1 MIEAH
6 SINLV
11 KIRLIFLSPCLVFY
25 RYRFLNCFLT
35 HAHTDDESK
44 DGWQAGFIQLRFNEI
59 FTEKRSEK
67 ALMSMKKQQQESY
80 LFGSNA
86 AYFEALYSEYL
97 SNEDN
102 VDEEWRDWFKALRN
116 GAADNDADHV
126 SIRRQMKQVVLQKKC
141 STVSASSAQ
150 YQHQL
155 KQISVLQLINAYR
168 FRGYQKAKLD
178 PLGLTKNDVG
188 NELSIEAHD
197 LTRDDLKTVFATGSM
212 FGVDEAPLE
221 EIIDRLQKTYCGSV
235 GSEFMYIANTE
246 QKRWIQEKLETVLA
260 KPAFKHGRRM
270 RILDRIIAAEN
281 LEKYLHTRYVGQK
294 RFSLEGGE
302 SLIPLLDRVIQQAG
316 KESTRE
322 VVIGM
327 AHRGR
332 LNVLTNIL
340 GKTPRML
347 FDEFEGNITWNE
359 RYNYDVKYHQG
370 FSSDVNTESGPTHL
384 ALAFNPSH
392 LEIVSPV
399 VEGSARSRQRLYNRK
414 SISTTD
420 VMPVLIHGD
429 SAFAGQGVV
438 METFNMCQTR
448 GYHTGGSIHIIVN
461 NQIGFTTSHPKDM
474 RSTLYCTEV
483 ARMVQAPIFHVNGD
497 DPEACVFV
505 AELAV
510 QYRKKYHR
518 DVVIDLICYRRYGH
532 NEADEPAATQPKMYA
547 AIRNHP
553 RLVELHA
560 QRLID
565 EGEVDREKVDR
576 MIADYRKALER
587 DGTVALNVISGLE
600 QQYRQCW
607 ENFLHGD
614 IGRIP
619 DTTVDI
625 DELREIG
632 KPLVEIPE
640 GFVLHHRV
648 KKIMDARAK
657 MLAEEIFCDW
667 GFAETLAYGSLLAQG
682 KSVRL
687 SGQDSERGTF
697 FHRHAVLHD
706 QRLDGGLH
714 VPLKQLQTANSRFEV
729 INSLLSEEAVLA
741 FEYGYASTD
750 PETLVLWE
758 AQFGDF
764 ANGAQVVIDQFITS
778 GEVKWGRLSS
788 LVMLLPHGY
797 EGQGPEHSSARLE
810 RYLQLCA
817 QNNMR
822 VVQPTMPAQIF
833 HVLRSQLVGE
843 FRKPLIVMTPKS
855 LLRHEAAVSPLRELA
870 QGRFQPVINETDE
883 IDPKAVKRLI
893 FCSGKVYFK
902 LHETRAR
909 KYDNSTAIVRIEQLY
924 PYPVEEVA
932 EVLYQY
938 PYLEKVI
945 WCQDEPR
952 NQGAWWYIK
961 SLLIDSCNGITVGYA
976 GRKESASP
984 AAGYM
989 GLHLEQELQLLTA
1002 AFEM

>member
-1 MIEAH
+1 
-6 SINLV
+6 
-11 KIRLIFLSPCLVFY
+11 
-25 RYRFLNCFLT
+25 
-35 HAHTDDESK
+35 
-44 DGWQAGFIQLRFNEI
+44 
-59 FTEKRSEK
+59 
-67 ALMSMKKQQQESY
+67 MSMKKQQRESY

-86 AYFEALYSEYL
+86 AYFEDLYSQYL
-97 SNEDN
+97 LNEN
-102 VDEEWRDWFKALRN
+102 SVDEEWRDWFKSLKN
-116 GAADNDADHV
+116 DSTHVDADHV
-126 SIRRQMKQVVLQKKC
+126 TIREQVKQAVQNKKSSSVSV
-141 STVSASSAQ
+141 STS
-150 YQHQL
+150 QHAYQL

-178 PLGLTKNDVG
+178 PLALTINDVG

-197 LTRDDLKTVFATGSM
+197 LSQDDLKTVFSTGSM
-212 FGVDEAPLE
+212 FGIDEAPLE
-221 EIIDRLQKTYCGSV
+221 EIIERLQKTYCGAI

-246 QKRWIQEKLETVLA
+246 QKRWIQEKLESVMA
-260 KPAFKHGRRM
+260 KPNFKHGRRM

-302 SLIPLLDRVIQQAG
+302 SLIPLLDRVIQQGG
-316 KESTRE
+316 KEESRE

-332 LNVLTNIL
+332 LNVLINIL
-340 GKTPRML
+340 GKTPKDL
-347 FDEFEGNITWNE
+347 FDEFEGNVTWNNK
-359 RYNYDVKYHQG
+359 YNYDVKYHQG

-392 LEIVSPV
+392 LEIVNPV
-399 VEGSARSRQRLYNRK
+399 VEGSVRSRQRLYNKK

-448 GYHTGGSIHIIVN
+448 GYHTGGTIHIIVN

-497 DPEACVFV
+497 DPEACVFA

-518 DVVIDLICYRRYGH
+518 DVVIDMICYRRYGH

-553 RLVELHA
+553 RLVEKHS
-560 QRLID
+560 QVLID
-565 EGEVDREKVDR
+565 AGVIDRATVDN
-576 MIADYRKALER
+576 MISDYRKAL
-587 DGTVALNVISGLE
+587 DHGGTAALNVISGLE
-600 QQYRQCW
+600 NQYRLCW
-607 ENFLHGD
+607 EAYTHGD
-614 IGRIP
+614 IKRIP
-619 DTTVDI
+619 DTSLNI
-625 DELREIG
+625 DHLKTIG
-632 KPLVEIPE
+632 KTLVQLPE
-640 GFVLHHRV
+640 GFELHHRV
-648 KKIMDARAK
+648 KKVMEARAK
-657 MLAEEIFCDW
+657 MLAEEVFCDW
-667 GFAETLAYGSLLAQG
+667 GFAETMAYGTLLSEG
-682 KSVRL
+682 KSIRL

-706 QRLDGGLH
+706 QTADGGLH
-714 VPLKQLQTANSRFEV
+714 VPLKQLQTGEARFEV
-729 INSLLSEEAVLA
+729 INSFLSEEAVLG

-764 ANGAQVVIDQFITS
+764 ANGAQVVIDQFISS
-778 GEVKWGRLSS
+778 GEVKWGRLCN

-810 RYLQLCA
+810 RYLQLVA
-817 QNNMR
+817 QDNMR
-822 VVQPTMPAQIF
+822 IVMPTMPAQIY
-833 HVLRSQLVGE
+833 HLLRSQLVGD

-855 LLRHEAAVSPLRELA
+855 LLRHEAAVSPLTDLA
-870 QGRFQPVINETDE
+870 DGQFKPVIEEADE
-883 IDPKAVKRLI
+883 LDVKSVKRLI
-893 FCSGKVYFK
+893 ICSGKIYFK
-902 LHETRAR
+902 LHETRQQ

-924 PYPVEEVA
+924 PYPIEEVGDI
-932 EVLYQY
+932 LNQY

-961 SLLIDSCNGITVGYA
+961 SLLMDSCKDITVGYA
-976 GRKESASP
+976 GRQSSASP

-989 GLHLEQELQLLTA
+989 GLHLEQEHQLVAA

>member
-1 MIEAH
+1 
-6 SINLV
+6 
-11 KIRLIFLSPCLVFY
+11 
-25 RYRFLNCFLT
+25 
-35 HAHTDDESK
+35 
-44 DGWQAGFIQLRFNEI
+44 
-59 FTEKRSEK
+59 
-67 ALMSMKKQQQESY
+67 MKKQQRESY

-86 AYFEALYSEYL
+86 AYFEDLYSQYL
-97 SNEDN
+97 LNEN
-102 VDEEWRDWFKALRN
+102 SVDEEWRDWFKSLKNDSTRV
-116 GAADNDADHV
+116 DADHV
-126 SIRRQMKQVVLQKKC
+126 TIREQVKQAVQNKKSSSVSV
-141 STVSASSAQ
+141 STS
-150 YQHQL
+150 QHAYQL

-178 PLGLTKNDVG
+178 PLALTINDVG

-197 LTRDDLKTVFATGSM
+197 LSQDDLKTVFSTGSM
-212 FGVDEAPLE
+212 FGIDEAPLE
-221 EIIDRLQKTYCGSV
+221 EIIERLQKTYCGAI

-246 QKRWIQEKLETVLA
+246 QKRWIQEKLESVMA
-260 KPAFKHGRRM
+260 KPNFKHGRRM

-302 SLIPLLDRVIQQAG
+302 SLIPLLDRVIQQGG
-316 KESTRE
+316 KEESRE

-332 LNVLTNIL
+332 LNVLINIL
-340 GKTPRML
+340 GKTPKDL
-347 FDEFEGNITWNE
+347 FDEFEGNVTWNNK
-359 RYNYDVKYHQG
+359 YNYDVKYHQG

-392 LEIVSPV
+392 LEIVNPV
-399 VEGSARSRQRLYNRK
+399 VEGSVRSRQRLYNKK

-448 GYHTGGSIHIIVN
+448 GYHTGGTIHIIVN

-497 DPEACVFV
+497 DPEACVFA

-518 DVVIDLICYRRYGH
+518 DVVIDMICYRRYGH

-553 RLVELHA
+553 RLVEKHS
-560 QRLID
+560 QVLID
-565 EGEVDREKVDR
+565 AGVIDRATVDN
-576 MIADYRKALER
+576 MISDYRKAL
-587 DGTVALNVISGLE
+587 DHGGTAALNVISGLE
-600 QQYRQCW
+600 NQYRLCW
-607 ENFLHGD
+607 EAYTHGD
-614 IGRIP
+614 IKRIP
-619 DTTVDI
+619 DTSLNI
-625 DELREIG
+625 DHLKTIG
-632 KPLVEIPE
+632 KTLVQLPE
-640 GFVLHHRV
+640 GFELHHRV
-648 KKIMDARAK
+648 KKVMEARAK
-657 MLAEEIFCDW
+657 MLDEEVFCDW
-667 GFAETLAYGSLLAQG
+667 GFAETMAYGTLLSEG
-682 KSVRL
+682 KSIRL

-706 QRLDGGLH
+706 QTADGGLH
-714 VPLKQLQTANSRFEV
+714 VPLKQLQTGEARFEV
-729 INSLLSEEAVLA
+729 INSFLSEEAVLG

-764 ANGAQVVIDQFITS
+764 ANGAQVVIDQFISS
-778 GEVKWGRLSS
+778 GEVKWGRLCN

-810 RYLQLCA
+810 RYLQLVA
-817 QNNMR
+817 QDNMR
-822 VVQPTMPAQIF
+822 IVMPTMPAQIY
-833 HVLRSQLVGE
+833 HLLRSQLVGD

-855 LLRHEAAVSPLRELA
+855 LLRHEAAVSPLSDLA
-870 QGRFQPVINETDE
+870 DGQFKPVIEEADE
-883 IDPKAVKRLI
+883 LDVKSVKRLI
-893 FCSGKVYFK
+893 ICSGKIYFK
-902 LHETRAR
+902 LHETRQQ

-924 PYPVEEVA
+924 PYPIEEVGDI
-932 EVLYQY
+932 LNQY

-961 SLLIDSCNGITVGYA
+961 SLLMDSCKDITVGYA
-976 GRKESASP
+976 GRQSSASP

-989 GLHLEQELQLLTA
+989 GLHLEQEHQLVAA

>member
-1 MIEAH
+1 
-6 SINLV
+6 
-11 KIRLIFLSPCLVFY
+11 
-25 RYRFLNCFLT
+25 
-35 HAHTDDESK
+35 
-44 DGWQAGFIQLRFNEI
+44 
-59 FTEKRSEK
+59 
-67 ALMSMKKQQQESY
+67 MSMKKQQRESY

-86 AYFEALYSEYL
+86 AYFEDLYSQYL
-97 SNEDN
+97 LNEN
-102 VDEEWRDWFKALRN
+102 SVDEEWRDWFKSLKNDSTRV
-116 GAADNDADHV
+116 DADHV
-126 SIRRQMKQVVLQKKC
+126 TIREQVKQAVQNKKSSSVSV
-141 STVSASSAQ
+141 STS
-150 YQHQL
+150 QHAYQL

-178 PLGLTKNDVG
+178 PLALTINDVG

-197 LTRDDLKTVFATGSM
+197 LSQDDLKTVFSTGSM
-212 FGVDEAPLE
+212 FGIDEAPLE
-221 EIIDRLQKTYCGSV
+221 EIIERLQKTYCGAI

-246 QKRWIQEKLETVLA
+246 QKRWIQEKLESVMA
-260 KPAFKHGRRM
+260 KPNFKHGRRM

-302 SLIPLLDRVIQQAG
+302 SLIPLLDRVIQQGG
-316 KESTRE
+316 KEESRE

-332 LNVLTNIL
+332 LNVLINIL
-340 GKTPRML
+340 GKTPKDL
-347 FDEFEGNITWNE
+347 FDEFEGNVTWNNK
-359 RYNYDVKYHQG
+359 YNYDVKYHQG

-392 LEIVSPV
+392 LEIVNPV
-399 VEGSARSRQRLYNRK
+399 VEGSVRSRQRLYNKK

-448 GYHTGGSIHIIVN
+448 GYHTGGTIHIIVN

-497 DPEACVFV
+497 DPEACVFA

-518 DVVIDLICYRRYGH
+518 DVVIDMICYRRYGH

-553 RLVELHA
+553 RLVEKHS
-560 QRLID
+560 QVLID
-565 EGEVDREKVDR
+565 AGVIDRATVDN
-576 MIADYRKALER
+576 MISDYRKAL
-587 DGTVALNVISGLE
+587 DHGGTAALNVISGLE
-600 QQYRQCW
+600 NQYRLCW
-607 ENFLHGD
+607 EAYTHGD
-614 IGRIP
+614 IKRIP
-619 DTTVDI
+619 DTSLNI
-625 DELREIG
+625 DHLKTIG
-632 KPLVEIPE
+632 KTLVQLPE
-640 GFVLHHRV
+640 GFELHHRV
-648 KKIMDARAK
+648 KKVMEARAK
-657 MLAEEIFCDW
+657 MLDEEVFCDW
-667 GFAETLAYGSLLAQG
+667 GFAETMAYGTLLSEG
-682 KSVRL
+682 KSIRL

-706 QRLDGGLH
+706 QTADGGLH
-714 VPLKQLQTANSRFEV
+714 VPLKQLQTGEARFEV
-729 INSLLSEEAVLA
+729 INSFLSEEAVLG

-764 ANGAQVVIDQFITS
+764 ANGAQVVIDQFISS
-778 GEVKWGRLSS
+778 GEVKWGRLCN

-810 RYLQLCA
+810 RYLQLVA
-817 QNNMR
+817 QDNMR
-822 VVQPTMPAQIF
+822 IVMPTMPAQIY
-833 HVLRSQLVGE
+833 HLLRSQLVGD

-855 LLRHEAAVSPLRELA
+855 LLRHEAAVSPLSDLA
-870 QGRFQPVINETDE
+870 DGQFKPVIEEADE
-883 IDPKAVKRLI
+883 LDVKSVKRLI
-893 FCSGKVYFK
+893 ICSGKIYFK
-902 LHETRAR
+902 LHETRQQ

-924 PYPVEEVA
+924 PYPIEEVGDI
-932 EVLYQY
+932 LNQY

-961 SLLIDSCNGITVGYA
+961 SLLMDSCKDITVGYA
-976 GRKESASP
+976 GRQSSASP

-989 GLHLEQELQLLTA
+989 GLHLEQEHQLVAA

>member
-1 MIEAH
+1 
-6 SINLV
+6 
-11 KIRLIFLSPCLVFY
+11 
-25 RYRFLNCFLT
+25 
-35 HAHTDDESK
+35 
-44 DGWQAGFIQLRFNEI
+44 
-59 FTEKRSEK
+59 
-67 ALMSMKKQQQESY
+67 MSMKKQQQESY
-80 LFGSNA
+80 LYGNNA
-86 AYFEALYSEYL
+86 AYFEDLYSQYL
-97 SNEDN
+97 INEKSVN
-102 VDEEWRDWFKALRN
+102 KEWRDWFESLKN
-116 GAADNDADHV
+116 GTDTIDADHV
-126 SIRRQMKQVVLQKKC
+126 HIRQQVKLSVQKKRT
-141 STVSASSAQ
+141 SNVPVSSAQ
-150 YQHQL
+150 HDFQL
-155 KQISVLQLINAYR
+155 KQTSVLQLINAYR
-168 FRGYQKAKLD
+168 FRGFQKAKLD
-178 PLGLTKNDVG
+178 PLGLTKNDVA
-188 NELSIEAHD
+188 NELSLEAHN
-197 LTRDDLKTVFATGSM
+197 LATDDLQTVFSTGSM
-212 FGVDEAPLE
+212 FGVDEAPLSD
-221 EIIDRLQKTYCGSV
+221 IIDRLQKTYCGAI

-246 QKRWIQEKLETVLA
+246 QKRWIQQKLETVLA
-260 KPAFKHGRRM
+260 RPNFKHGRRM

-302 SLIPLLDRVIQQAG
+302 SLIPLLDRIIQQAG
-316 KESTRE
+316 KDGARE

-340 GKTPRML
+340 GKMPKLL
-347 FDEFEGNITWNE
+347 FDEFEGNVTWTDQ
-359 RYNYDVKYHQG
+359 YNYDVKYHQG
-370 FSSDVNTESGPTHL
+370 FSSDVNTVSGPTHL

-392 LEIVSPV
+392 LEIVNPV
-399 VEGSARSRQRLYNRK
+399 VEGSVRSRQRLYNK
-414 SISTTD
+414 QSISTTD

-438 METFNMCQTR
+438 MENFNMCQTR

-518 DVVIDLICYRRYGH
+518 DVVIDIICYRRYGH

-553 RLVELHA
+553 RIVEKHA

-565 EGEVDREKVDR
+565 EGIIDRKTVET
-576 MIADYRKALER
+576 MISDYRNALENS
-587 DGTVALNVISGLE
+587 GTVALNVVSGLE
-600 QQYRQCW
+600 KQSRQGW
-607 ENFLHGD
+607 DRYLSGN
-614 IGRIP
+614 INKIP
-619 DTTVDI
+619 DTRVDMS
-625 DELREIG
+625 LLKTIG
-632 KPLVEIPE
+632 QTLVDIPE
-640 GFVLHHRV
+640 GFELHHRV
-648 KKIMDARAK
+648 KKIMEARTK
-657 MLAEEIFCDW
+657 MLNEEIFCDW
-667 GFAETLAYGSLLAQG
+667 GFAETMAYATLLQEG
-682 KSVRL
+682 RSVRL

-697 FHRHAVLHD
+697 FHRHAVLHN
-706 QRLDGGLH
+706 QVVGGGVH
-714 VPLKQLQTANSRFEV
+714 VPLKQLQSEGTRFEV
-729 INSLLSEEAVLA
+729 INSFLSEEAVLG

-764 ANGAQVVIDQFITS
+764 ANGAQVVIDQFISS
-778 GEVKWGRLSS
+778 GEVKWGRLCH

-822 VVQPTMPAQIF
+822 VVMPTMPSQIF
-833 HVLRSQLVGE
+833 HLLRSQLVGE
-843 FRKPLIVMTPKS
+843 YRKPLIVMTPKS
-855 LLRHEAAVSPLRELA
+855 LLRHEAAVSSLKELA
-870 QGRFQPVINETDE
+870 EGKFETVLSEADE
-883 IDPKAVKRLI
+883 LDNTAVTRVI

-902 LHETRAR
+902 LHEAR
-909 KYDNSTAIVRIEQLY
+909 QQKYDHTTAIIRLEQLY
-924 PYPVEEVA
+924 PYPQEEID
-932 EVLYQY
+932 EQLNKY
-938 PYLEKVI
+938 PNLKKVI

-952 NQGAWWYIK
+952 NQGTWWYIK
-961 SLLIDSCNGITVGYA
+961 TLLIDSCKGVPVGYA
-976 GRKESASP
+976 GRQSSASP

-989 GLHLEQELQLLTA
+989 GLHLEQEHRLVTD

>member
-1 MIEAH
+1 
-6 SINLV
+6 
-11 KIRLIFLSPCLVFY
+11 
-25 RYRFLNCFLT
+25 
-35 HAHTDDESK
+35 
-44 DGWQAGFIQLRFNEI
+44 
-59 FTEKRSEK
+59 
-67 ALMSMKKQQQESY
+67 MSMKKQQRESY

-86 AYFEALYSEYL
+86 AYFEDLYSQYL
-97 SNEDN
+97 LNEN
-102 VDEEWRDWFKALRN
+102 SVDEEWRDWFKSLKNDSTRV
-116 GAADNDADHV
+116 DADHV
-126 SIRRQMKQVVLQKKC
+126 TIREQVKQAVQNKKSSSVSV
-141 STVSASSAQ
+141 STS
-150 YQHQL
+150 QHAYQL

-178 PLGLTKNDVG
+178 PLALTINDVG

-197 LTRDDLKTVFATGSM
+197 LSQDDLKTVFSTGSM
-212 FGVDEAPLE
+212 FGIDEAPLE
-221 EIIDRLQKTYCGSV
+221 EIIERLQKTYCGAI

-246 QKRWIQEKLETVLA
+246 QKRWIQEKLESVMA
-260 KPAFKHGRRM
+260 KPNFKHGRRM

-302 SLIPLLDRVIQQAG
+302 SLIPLLDRVIQQGG
-316 KESTRE
+316 KEESRE

-332 LNVLTNIL
+332 LNVLINIL
-340 GKTPRML
+340 GKTPKDL
-347 FDEFEGNITWNE
+347 FDEFEGNVTWNNK
-359 RYNYDVKYHQG
+359 YNYDVKYHQG

-392 LEIVSPV
+392 LEIVNPV
-399 VEGSARSRQRLYNRK
+399 VEGSVRSRQRLYNKK

-448 GYHTGGSIHIIVN
+448 GYHTGGTIHIIVN

-497 DPEACVFV
+497 DPEACVFA

-518 DVVIDLICYRRYGH
+518 DVVIDMICYRRYGH

-553 RLVELHA
+553 RLVEKHS
-560 QRLID
+560 QVLID
-565 EGEVDREKVDR
+565 AGVIDRATVDN
-576 MIADYRKALER
+576 MISDYRKAL
-587 DGTVALNVISGLE
+587 DHGGTAALNVISGLE
-600 QQYRQCW
+600 NQYRLCW
-607 ENFLHGD
+607 EAYTHGD
-614 IGRIP
+614 IKRIP
-619 DTTVDI
+619 DTSLNI
-625 DELREIG
+625 DHLKTIG
-632 KPLVEIPE
+632 KTLVQLPE
-640 GFVLHHRV
+640 GFELHHRV
-648 KKIMDARAK
+648 KKVMEARAK
-657 MLAEEIFCDW
+657 MLDEEVFCDW
-667 GFAETLAYGSLLAQG
+667 GFAETMAYGTLLSEG
-682 KSVRL
+682 KSIRL

-706 QRLDGGLH
+706 QTADGGLH
-714 VPLKQLQTANSRFEV
+714 VPLKQLQTGEARFEV
-729 INSLLSEEAVLA
+729 INSFLSEEAVLG

-764 ANGAQVVIDQFITS
+764 ANGAQVVIDQFISS
-778 GEVKWGRLSS
+778 GEVKWGRLCN

-810 RYLQLCA
+810 RYLQLVA
-817 QNNMR
+817 QDNMR
-822 VVQPTMPAQIF
+822 IVMPTMPAQIY
-833 HVLRSQLVGE
+833 HLLRSQLVGD

-855 LLRHEAAVSPLRELA
+855 LLRHEAAVSPLTDLA
-870 QGRFQPVINETDE
+870 DGQFKPVIEEADE
-883 IDPKAVKRLI
+883 LDVKSVKRLI
-893 FCSGKVYFK
+893 ICSGKIYFK
-902 LHETRAR
+902 LHETRQQ

-924 PYPVEEVA
+924 PYPIEEVGDI
-932 EVLYQY
+932 LNQY

-961 SLLIDSCNGITVGYA
+961 SLLMDSCKDITVGYA
-976 GRKESASP
+976 GRQSSASP

-989 GLHLEQELQLLTA
+989 GLHLEQEHQLVAA